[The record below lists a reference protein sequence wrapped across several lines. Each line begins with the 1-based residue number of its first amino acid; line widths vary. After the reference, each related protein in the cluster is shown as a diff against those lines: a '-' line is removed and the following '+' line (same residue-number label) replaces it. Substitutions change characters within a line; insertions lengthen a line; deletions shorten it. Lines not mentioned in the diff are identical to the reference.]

1 MNKNQL
7 LNIKKMIF
15 ELGRGGSK
23 NHFFDRVND
32 ARGVE
37 RFFAFAQND
46 DCENA
51 GKRGRAARKFSR
63 PILGYNAGRSMLEM
77 LGVLAIIG
85 VLSIGGLVIYQY
97 SMTKKSSNDLWSDVM
112 LHATSVATSNKNL
125 GDWQSGEQIDTELT
139 HPDSTFPMQVFKTDE
154 IDGFV
159 VDVEDVR
166 KAVCKHTLNL
176 ENPAVE
182 KVTVWNDEDKEI
194 QGGPEICLNDH
205 QKMSFYFSLKSVE
218 NVTYCVPACPAP
230 KFCRDNRCVCPAST
244 PKHAL
249 AETCECEKSH
259 IIENNTCVCPLNQ
272 IEKNDK
278 CVCPEGL
285 NYWVDGTGCVE
296 CTQDSHCQ
304 MLEICNLLSY
314 RCECDTA
321 SNEIYDGVC
330 IPKCVLPLVRNPQTK
345 DCSCPAGTPIGADT
359 ATCQC
364 KSNEVVVNG
373 RCEVKAACSICQT
386 YDAATNTCY
395 GNIPENGAD
404 CCAAA
409 GRLWSGS
416 ACCAAG
422 QVVVN
427 GRCECPQIDSCT
439 SYDENCLCTACES
452 PKIVNSDGTACE
464 CPEGTI
470 FVDGTCQ
477 ELHCIESTEIDTL
490 TYRCYLNGKLC
501 GWLCSTPTP
510 KNESDCSGYCDP
522 KFCDGKGT
530 WFQGTLSWSGFGC
543 VAPNGFLCGTTGMGF
558 GSWVCAQ
565 NTNITED
572 GRKDIC
578 CEADA
583 FGQCARGT
591 CTPADCDAFGGE
603 YLYVAD
609 RNFGCK
615 ITKNNNTAYC
625 VPYNGSW
632 ICQYSPAYSL
642 AVSSYSP
649 NFCGQC
655 SASDL
660 AGGNCGNCFNGVKN
674 CQWGTYNA
682 ELDRCVG
689 TLNGIEMSC
698 DFAGRCYYG
707 ATSTSNRCANGCDTM
722 TPGNF
727 SVCSMGM
734 CDKTACPAGSDFV
747 YMPISSGALDEFD
760 IYGCQTTR
768 NGYTFFYK
776 DGNWGYS
783 NSCFIDGGKTLCG
796 GYCTKDCSSCEVYYH
811 EACASGKCLK
821 NGSLVD
827 GCTCE
832 GTVSNGHC
840 CEKGHLYLN
849 GGCTL
854 LSCPEGQCLTSGG
867 ICQALTTATCRD
879 DSGLCQTVGDEFARD
894 DNTGA
899 CVSK

>member
-1 MNKNQL
+1 MKKNQL

-15 ELGRGGSK
+15 ELGRGGCK
-23 NHFFDRVND
+23 NHFFDRAND
-32 ARGVE
+32 AREVE
-37 RFFAFAQND
+37 RFFAIAQND
-46 DCENA
+46 A
-51 GKRGRAARKFSR
+51 GSKMCGAGARGFCAPHISKARSGHQLSTGLRGFFSKNKESEKNKIPAYKFIREFYFIDAVRRYS
-63 PILGYNAGRSMLEM
+63 GKSAQTGRSMIEM

-85 VLSIGGLVIYQY
+85 VLSVG
-97 SMTKKSSNDLWSDVM
+97 
-112 LHATSVATSNKNL
+112 
-125 GDWQSGEQIDTELT
+125 
-139 HPDSTFPMQVFKTDE
+139 
-154 IDGFV
+154 
-159 VDVEDVR
+159 
-166 KAVCKHTLNL
+166 
-176 ENPAVE
+176 
-182 KVTVWNDEDKEI
+182 
-194 QGGPEICLNDH
+194 
-205 QKMSFYFSLKSVE
+205 
-218 NVTYCVPACPAP
+218 
-230 KFCRDNRCVCPAST
+230 
-244 PKHAL
+244 AL
-249 AETCECEKSH
+249 S
-259 IIENNTCVCPLNQ
+259 
-272 IEKNDK
+272 
-278 CVCPEGL
+278 GL
-285 NYWVDGTGCVE
+285 NYVMDKNTANQIMAEAYNHANALKTMYKIKMADGQNIYTGIKNNRIQSAYFKDASKKVILLEAPNISKGVCTKLIKDESENDPIFLSILVDDAFDECGQNNTVIFALNGTPTPTPKPTPDPDPE
-296 CTQDSHCQ
+296 CKSDTDCGENYTCQ
-304 MLEICNLLSY
+304 
-314 RCECDTA
+314 
-321 SNEIYDGVC
+321 DGVC
-330 IPKCVLPLVRNPQTK
+330 V
-345 DCSCPAGTPIGADT
+345 CSLINCGE
-359 ATCQC
+359 CQGLD
-364 KSNEVVVNG
+364 S
-373 RCEVKAACSICQT
+373 
-386 YDAATNTCY
+386 
-395 GNIPENGAD
+395 
-404 CCAAA
+404 
-409 GRLWSGS
+409 S
-416 ACCAAG
+416 ACRCTNLCTSD
-422 QVVVN
+422 QVCNDGV
-427 GRCECPQIDSCT
+427 CECPQIDSCT

-591 CTPADCDAFGGE
+591 CTPADCNAFGGE

-660 AGGNCGNCFNGVKN
+660 AGGNCGNCFNGIKN

-707 ATSTSNRCANGCDTM
+707 ATSTSNRCANGCNTM

-727 SVCSMGM
+727 SVCHMGM

-879 DSGLCQTVGDEFARD
+879 DNGLCQTVGDEFARD